1 MMDTEK
7 LTDVLEKHQKWMS
20 DNGGERADLQYA
32 DLQYADLQS
41 ADLQSADLQSADLR
55 YADLRYADLQSADL
69 QSANLQSADLQSA
82 DLQSADLRSANLRS
96 ADLRSADLQY
106 ANLQYADLQGA
117 KNIPSQY
124 CTSLSILKSQKGLIT
139 AFKYLDK
146 GMISPYQNHEYKI
159 GETYETD
166 KYDTDERVLCGEG
179 YNVATLEWCL
189 RDTDCDLDRIY
200 IEVEFMASDIV
211 TIPYNSD
218 GKFRVRKLTVVRK
231 LTEKELKAAI
241 KPLYPSTLV
250 TKGE

>member
-69 QSANLQSADLQSA
+69 QSANLRYADLQDADLQSA
-82 DLQSADLRSANLRS
+82 DLQSADLQS
-96 ADLRSADLQY
+96 